1 MKDVMLLRR
10 TETEENGGISF
21 SEFYLYEV
29 NEMSENQDDVIEKIR
44 KAGNIEEVKN
54 ILKKN
59 KIELEDDEIMEL
71 YEEAKHFLSDDEV
84 GEVSGGIRCA
94 PPSESMMDYDRS
106 REVSMRSRRLKYED
120 LLLHNSPLSK
130 ENND

>member
-1 MKDVMLLRR
+1 MG
-10 TETEENGGISF
+10 ENK
-21 SEFYLYEV
+21 
-29 NEMSENQDDVIEKIR
+29 NDVIEKIR

-54 ILKKN
+54 ILKEN

-94 PPSESMMDYDRS
+94 PPSESMLDYDRS
-106 REVSMRSRRLKYED
+106 REVSMHSRSLKYED
-120 LLLHNSPLSK
+120 FLLHNSPLSK